1 MRIKD
6 MEIQQRPREKALRSG
21 VKSLNDA
28 ELAALLL
35 SSGVKQRTVEQ
46 IAHDLVRKSE
56 NFSRLPKM
64 TLEELMEIDG
74 IREAKAF
81 QIQAALE
88 LSMRAMR
95 AQSYACPIHKPQDL
109 VLWFEMEYGILAQE
123 HFVGVY
129 LDTKGEIITHKVL
142 FKGSLNESVIH
153 PREIFREAFIYNANS
168 IILVHNHPSNDV
180 TPSPADLSTTSLL
193 INVSK
198 TMGIKITDHIIV
210 GKNKY
215 YSFKEHRALH

>member
-1 MRIKD
+1 
-6 MEIQQRPREKALRSG
+6 
-21 VKSLNDA
+21 
-28 ELAALLL
+28 
-35 SSGVKQRTVEQ
+35 
-46 IAHDLVRKSE
+46 
-56 NFSRLPKM
+56 
-64 TLEELMEIDG
+64 
-74 IREAKAF
+74 
-81 QIQAALE
+81 
-88 LSMRAMR
+88 MRAMR
-95 AQSYACPIHKPQDL
+95 AQSYARPIHKPQDL

-123 HFVGVY
+123 HFVCVY

-153 PREIFREAFIYNANS
+153 PREIFREAFIHNANS

-210 GKNKY
+210 GQNKY